1 MAMDGTHREPGSD
14 LRYMIGIGGCGM
26 SGLAGLYHARGLPV
40 AGTDAYDSDTTEALH
55 HLGIPVSTGRP
66 PVAFPHGVRTVVASA
81 AVKPDHPLLVDA
93 RNKGMP
99 VLSYAQA
106 LGEAMRGMTGVA
118 VAGTHGKSTTTAML
132 GVCLAEAGLDPT
144 VIVGATSSHF
154 PDASGRPT
162 GFRLGSR
169 QTPAGRFEGRPGLLV
184 AEACEYNRS
193 FHSLAPRVASIGSV
207 EADHL
212 DIYGTVDAVIEAFRG
227 FAQLLPPADPDPA
240 RAGTLIIGHDAAHR
254 REVTR
259 GAACDVRTIG
269 FNPAADWHVRFDQA
283 TRRVGLSFR
292 GELVASFTSP
302 MPGEH
307 NALNA
312 CTAFALA
319 ESLGADR
326 EAVVRGLAAFRG
338 VHRRL
343 ERLGDRELPGGGSAR
358 VYDDYGH
365 HPTEVDMTLRA
376 IRAHERIDAPR
387 RLICVFQPHQHS
399 RTRFFLDEFANAF
412 EQADLVIVPH
422 IYFVRDS
429 EAERQMVSAADLV
442 DRLGRRGVNALHID
456 SFEAIAEQLEAI
468 VRDGDVLVV
477 MGAGPVWQVARA
489 FMDRTLLAGQRA

>member
-1 MAMDGTHREPGSD
+1 MLTDGPPYETRSD

-26 SGLAGLYHARGLPV
+26 SGLAGLYYARGLPV
-40 AGTDAYDSDTTEALH
+40 AGTDAYDSDTTAALAAQSIRVTTGQPPEALPM
-55 HLGIPVSTGRP
+55 GT
-66 PVAFPHGVRTVVASA
+66 ATVVASA
-81 AVKPDHPLLVDA
+81 AVRPDHPLVVDA
-93 RNKGMP
+93 RNKGVP
-99 VLSYAQA
+99 VLTYAQA
-106 LGEAMRGMTGVA
+106 LGEAMRDMTGVA

-132 GVCLAEAGLDPT
+132 GVCLTEAGLDPT

-162 GFRLGSR
+162 GFRLGAER
-169 QTPAGRFEGRPGLLV
+169 TPSGRFAGVPGLLV

-193 FHSLAPRVASIGSV
+193 FHSLTPRIASIGSV

-212 DIYGTVDAVIEAFRG
+212 DIYGSVDAVIEAFRG
-227 FAQLLPPADPDPA
+227 FALLLPPAHPDPA
-240 RAGTLIIGHDAAHR
+240 RSGTLIIGHDAAHR

-259 GAACDVRTIG
+259 GVGCDVQTIG
-269 FNPAADWHVRFDQA
+269 FNPAADWNVRFDPA
-283 TRRVGLSFR
+283 TRRVGLTFR
-292 GELVASFTSP
+292 GENVAAFTSP
-302 MPGEH
+302 IPGEH

-343 ERLGDRELPGGGSAR
+343 EWLGERELPGGGSAS

-376 IRAHERIDAPR
+376 IRAHERIESPR

-442 DRLGRRGVNALHID
+442 DRLGRRGVRAMHID
-456 SFEAIAEQLEAI
+456 SFGAI
-468 VRDGDVLVV
+468 VERLEGLVGDGDVLVV
-477 MGAGPVWQVARA
+477 MGAGPVWQVARS
-489 FMDRTLLAGQRA
+489 FMDRTLHAGQPA